1 MNVTIRYLLRGH
13 LRPECLVLEASAY
26 FDAVEPG
33 QRFETDGVPRFSHA
47 RQYLPPGVDVE
58 WTELTEARGPSVT
71 RVTEFFSANG
81 RVSHWHRSDPDGAEE
96 LCVSSQLSPTT
107 THIVRMLRTAS
118 RQWTQ
123 LFNVIVADHP
133 DGTQTETILFSSSP
147 SHSDGVA

>member
-1 MNVTIRYLLRGH
+1 MNVTVRYLLRGH
-13 LRPECLVLEASAY
+13 QRPECLVLEASEY
-26 FDAVEPG
+26 FDPVEPS
-33 QRFETDGVPRFSHA
+33 QSFEADGIPRFSHA

-71 RVTEFFSANG
+71 RITEFFSGNG
-81 RVSHWHRSDPDGAEE
+81 RASHWHRSDPDGGEE

-107 THIVRMLRTAS
+107 THIVRMLRSPS

-133 DGTQTETILFSSSP
+133 DGSQTETILFSSSP
-147 SHSDGVA
+147 SHSSGVA